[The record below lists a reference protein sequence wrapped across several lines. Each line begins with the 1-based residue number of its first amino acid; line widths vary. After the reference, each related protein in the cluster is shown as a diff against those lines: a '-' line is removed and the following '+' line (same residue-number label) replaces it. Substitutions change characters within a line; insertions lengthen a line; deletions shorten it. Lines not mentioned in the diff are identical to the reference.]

1 MSAQL
6 TAEQTPTT
14 AFAII
19 ARADPHT
26 LVRIVTLF
34 ARLDVMPT
42 RLIAM
47 TTSREPQLALTIEV
61 PDLARE
67 ERENLVAR
75 IASLLGVVEV
85 RAMDKPL
92 HPTYGSDEA

>member
-1 MSAQL
+1 MGAQL
-6 TAEQTPTT
+6 TADQTPTT

-34 ARLDVMPT
+34 ARLDIMPS
-42 RLIAM
+42 RIIGM
-47 TTSREPQLALTIEV
+47 TLSREPQIAITIEV

-67 ERENLVAR
+67 DRENLEAR
-75 IASLLGVVEV
+75 IASLMGVVEV
-85 RAMDKPL
+85 RVMDKPI
-92 HPTYGSDEA
+92 HPPALDEA